1 MTAEAYELPAEPG
14 ATYTLP
20 FGAGV
25 QWRHALLAAEREPRG
40 SVVLEGQTVLAVH
53 DAIAQAVRNERER
66 CAGVCEQMRAVSAVS
81 YELGTACAAAIR
93 AG

>member
-1 MTAEAYELPAEPG
+1 MTDTYELPPPDTASMAYSGRSVDYINGYE
-14 ATYTLP
+14 
-20 FGAGV
+20 AGYEAAADQV
-25 QWRHALLAAEREPRG
+25 RAAILA
-40 SVVLEGQTVLAVH
+40 
-53 DAIAQAVRNERER
+53 ERER